1 MTKIVTSVTLF
12 NDAVGKRISMTY
24 SEVDES
30 GTIIS
35 DNKRVDRIVTDQSI
49 VTKANERETKCHR
62 QKTSRSRRAKAN
74 RL

>member
-35 DNKRVDRIVTDQSI
+35 DNKRIDRIVTDQSI
-49 VTKANERETKCHR
+49 VTKANEIAAHA
-62 QKTSRSRRAKAN
+62 QSIIDSI
-74 RL
+74 